1 MLIQGSNI
9 TIKLVDASDA
19 QALLALHMKNKDF
32 FQAFS
37 TTRDER
43 FYTYQGQVDRI
54 LNTMESQKDGKKY
67 LFLIHSRHT
76 GELIGE
82 VMLYQVVRENLE
94 SCGIGYTL
102 DQDQNGKGYMT
113 EAVKLVVN
121 YAFTELKLHRIEAGV
136 MPHNTGSIK
145 VMQKAG
151 FTQEGLARKNVNING
166 RWEDHLMFAMLEEDM
181 IEQES

>member
-1 MLIQGSNI
+1 MLIHGTNI
-9 TIKLVDASDA
+9 DIKLVGVSDA
-19 QALLALHMKNKDF
+19 QALLALQVKNKDF
-32 FQAFS
+32 FQVFS
-37 TTRDER
+37 GKRDEH

-54 LNTMESQKDGKKY
+54 LNTLESQKNGTRY
-67 LFLIHSRHT
+67 LFLIQSRNT

-82 VMLYQVVRENLE
+82 VMLYKVVRENLE

-166 RWEDHLMFAMLEEDM
+166 RWEDHLTFAILEEDV
-181 IEQES
+181 IGQI